1 MAEYKESEAAQ
12 NLYVDPTPAYQ
23 PALDQIAGD
32 KVTANERYATNK
44 ADITNI
50 FGQLTT
56 ARQADVSRIN
66 EQFTQSIVSQQEAVA
81 KRTAEARTGMA
92 QTMASAQTA
101 GNERGG
107 GPTAN
112 MAASPATIAGERGIA
127 DSNSFQTIWEGQ
139 QGAIKEQTQQNL
151 QSTISGYGFQE
162 VQATKQLAKSLEDTL
177 NQLSR
182 QETGVRGELAGAK
195 IAGQGM
201 VRQASYNE
209 YLSKSA
215 AEAAQRLAA
224 TRGYYDVQQA
234 QIDAKSKL
242 DMAAFNEST
251 RVQNFGDDALG
262 IDRRMQSF
270 GYDPAEFWVTVD
282 TVDIANA
289 PSASAAM
296 AEWRQNNPGADTA
309 VRSAANDW
317 FNAQRYNKKDDEGLL
332 PELNIGNGL
341 NYQVPGATK

>member
-92 QTMASAQTA
+92 QTMASAQAA

-107 GPTAN
+107 GPMAN
-112 MAASPATIAGERGIA
+112 LAASPATIAGERGIA

-151 QSTISGYGFQE
+151 QNTISGYGFQE
-162 VQATKQLAKSLEDTL
+162 VQATKQLQKSLEDTL

-195 IAGQGM
+195 IAGQSA
-201 VRQASYNE
+201 VKQASYNE

-215 AEAAQRLAA
+215 AESAQRLAA
-224 TRGYYDVQQA
+224 TRGFYDVQQA
-234 QIDAKSKL
+234 QIDAQNKIDL
-242 DMAAFNEST
+242 ALINESN

-262 IDRRMQSF
+262 IDRRMSSF
-270 GYDPAEFWVTVD
+270 GYDPAEFWATVD
-282 TVDIANA
+282 TVDVATA
-289 PSASAAM
+289 TSAAEAM
-296 AEWRQNNPGADTA
+296 QKWLENNPGADTA

-317 FNAQRYNKKDDEGLL
+317 FNAQRYTTK
-332 PELNIGNGL
+332 PEDSILS
-341 NYQVPGATK
+341 QVNLGGADYNSYGTTK

>member
-1 MAEYKESEAAQ
+1 MAEYKESAAAQ

-162 VQATKQLAKSLEDTL
+162 VQATKQLQKSLEDTL

-182 QETGVRGELAGAK
+182 QETGVMGELAGAK
-195 IAGQGM
+195 IAGQST

-234 QIDAKSKL
+234 QIDAQNKL
-242 DMAAFNEST
+242 DLALLNERN
-251 RVQNFGDDALG
+251 RVQDFGDDALG

-282 TVDIANA
+282 SVDVANA

-317 FNAQRYNKKDDEGLL
+317 FNAQRYTAK
-332 PELNIGNGL
+332 PEDSILG
-341 NYQVPGATK
+341 QVNLGGADYNSYGTTK